1 MKIERIITGYLEE
14 NCYILIND
22 DNQVLI
28 IDPGD
33 EALKIISNI
42 KNREVIGILITHHH
56 MDHIGA
62 LNDIENKYNIK
73 ELNFEEGRHFI
84 EDFSFE
90 VINTPGHTKDSKSYY
105 FYNDNCMFTGD
116 FLFKGTIG
124 RTDMEGG
131 SNTAMK
137 SSLNKI
143 KKYDDNIII
152 YPGHGESSTLL
163 YEKENNIYLV

>member
-14 NCYILIND
+14 NCYILTND
-22 DNQVLI
+22 DNQALI

-84 EDFSFE
+84 EE
-90 VINTPGHTKDSKSYY
+90 W
-105 FYNDNCMFTGD
+105 C
-116 FLFKGTIG
+116 
-124 RTDMEGG
+124 
-131 SNTAMK
+131 
-137 SSLNKI
+137 
-143 KKYDDNIII
+143 
-152 YPGHGESSTLL
+152 
-163 YEKENNIYLV
+163 

>member
-14 NCYILIND
+14 NCYVLSKD
-22 DNQVLI
+22 DNQSLI

-116 FLFKGTIG
+116 FLFKLSIG
-124 RTDMEGG
+124 RTDLEYASYDEML
-131 SNTAMK
+131 K
-137 SSLNKI
+137 SIDKI
-143 KKYDDNIII
+143 KKYNDNIVI
-152 YPGHGESSTLL
+152 YPGHGDKTILGF
-163 YEKENNIYLV
+163 EKENNMFLN

>member
-14 NCYILIND
+14 NCYILTND

-33 EALKIISNI
+33 EAAKIISNI

-62 LNDIENKYNIK
+62 LNYIENKYNIK
-73 ELNFEEGRHFI
+73 ELNFEEGTQFI

-90 VINTPGHTKDSKSYY
+90 VINKIEKA
-105 FYNDNCMFTGD
+105 
-116 FLFKGTIG
+116 TI
-124 RTDMEGG
+124 
-131 SNTAMK
+131 
-137 SSLNKI
+137 
-143 KKYDDNIII
+143 NIILI
-152 YPGHGESSTLL
+152 GKIIFSQFLSFAFFAQILL
-163 YEKENNIYLV
+163 DIASDKFIIIFNKL